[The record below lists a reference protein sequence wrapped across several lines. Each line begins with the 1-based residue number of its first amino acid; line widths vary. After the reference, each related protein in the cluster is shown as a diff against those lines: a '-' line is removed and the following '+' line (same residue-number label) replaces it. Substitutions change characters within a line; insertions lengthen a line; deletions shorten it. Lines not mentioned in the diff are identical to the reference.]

1 MQTLQVMKTQQER
14 AFLLASMRNF
24 MTSIFFDK
32 KLFAFTE
39 KYLMY
44 KTVQKSDS
52 FIQGRQKKIQ
62 QKIAWVAFL
71 APENQ

>member
-1 MQTLQVMKTQQER
+1 
-14 AFLLASMRNF
+14 

-62 QKIAWVAFL
+62 QKTAWVAFL